1 MKGRGS
7 ASGRASDLET
17 RKTVEAEPVGGD
29 DGSSGRQCGRGDD
42 EVVCPSGA
50 TGGSDGDEQFRVRV
64 SDPDVVSDDRQIAD
78 DVVEEFAAGSLPL
91 AGGDPDPD
99 AQFRDRDGSDRGLV
113 VVSDQCVEVERC
125 SLRFDQDVGVQEE

>member
-1 MKGRGS
+1 M
-7 ASGRASDLET
+7 
-17 RKTVEAEPVGGD
+17 
-29 DGSSGRQCGRGDD
+29 
-42 EVVCPSGA
+42 CPSGA